1 MFFAGVFASF
11 LLFFYP
17 IIGLFC
23 ALLFVL
29 FKLFFELFIYSFLS
43 IFLSANAVFSSAN

>member
-1 MFFAGVFASF
+1 MFFAGLFTSF

-17 IIGLFC
+17 TIGLFC

-29 FKLFFELFIYSFLS
+29 F
-43 IFLSANAVFSSAN
+43 